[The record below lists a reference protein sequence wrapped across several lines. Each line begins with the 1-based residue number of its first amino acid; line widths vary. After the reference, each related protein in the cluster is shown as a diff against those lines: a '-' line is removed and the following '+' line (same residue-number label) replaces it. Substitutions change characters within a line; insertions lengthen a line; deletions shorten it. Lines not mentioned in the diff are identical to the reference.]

1 MTEQRQRAWQILQE
15 HVKEEHLLKHCL
27 AVEAAMRA
35 YAAKYGEDVEYW
47 GAVGLLH
54 DVDFEKFPH
63 DHPNHT
69 REILSAYGFDDAFI
83 TSVESHA
90 RDWSQPRSRMEKVL
104 LAVDELTGFV
114 IACALVRPDK
124 SLDNLAVKSVRKKM
138 KDKAFARSVNRDTIV
153 DSAAALGEDLNAHI
167 AFVTQ
172 ALAEAVRL
180 PEYALLDPAQGA
192 IA

>member
-47 GAVGLLH
+47 GTVGLLH

-63 DHPNHT
+63 DHPNHAQ
-69 REILSAYGFDDAFI
+69 EILSAYGFDDAFI

-153 DSAAALGEDLNAHI
+153 DSAAALGEDLDAHI